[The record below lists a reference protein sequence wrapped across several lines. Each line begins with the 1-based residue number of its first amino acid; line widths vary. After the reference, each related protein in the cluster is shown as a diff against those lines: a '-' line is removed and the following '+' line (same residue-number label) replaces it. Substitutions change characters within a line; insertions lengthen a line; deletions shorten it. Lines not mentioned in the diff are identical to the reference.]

1 MSWDSSIDSAIRLLY
16 ISGIAVTFYR
26 YCCSGVFDRPNTIH
40 NGDFCVVESNP
51 CQRKRCSHSH
61 SSKGAAKVRRG
72 SRSFRICL
80 GAFIP
85 PVMTNQSDIS
95 WSRTLF
101 PSSNVLSYP
110 PFRVA
115 PDGLRSPRSRVPC
128 GRRYPPWLRS
138 IATPTWAKSRQHH
151 EPPSR
156 NSIGSDH
163 LVCRSPGR
171 PIGRSIAGGFV
182 RAMLGRNPMGVAIG
196 GGGGP
201 LLSRLTLTQLS
212 WVLVPCDTEYG
223 IFLILTI
230 EAACHLRNLF
240 CVLDTTPPPCNFTV
254 NGDSGERR

>member
-40 NGDFCVVESNP
+40 NGDFCVVKSNP

-95 WSRTLF
+95 WSRTLL
-101 PSSNVLSYP
+101 PSSNVLSYL

-115 PDGLRSPRSRVPC
+115 PDGLRSRSC
-128 GRRYPPWLRS
+128 
-138 IATPTWAKSRQHH
+138 
-151 EPPSR
+151 
-156 NSIGSDH
+156 
-163 LVCRSPGR
+163 SPGR
-171 PIGRSIAGGFV
+171 VYRAAGATPPLTEIHRDPHMGQV
-182 RAMLGRNPMGVAIG
+182 RATPECIYT
-196 GGGGP
+196 
-201 LLSRLTLTQLS
+201 SR
-212 WVLVPCDTEYG
+212 
-223 IFLILTI
+223 
-230 EAACHLRNLF
+230 
-240 CVLDTTPPPCNFTV
+240 TPIT
-254 NGDSGERR
+254 GLHR